1 MTTLTIT
8 AASSSSSTVPTVAGT
23 DIATPVRLMV
33 GDTDSSN
40 YEFSDSD
47 LTYLAARAVTYYQRL
62 RPYTKTYDVTTVAG
76 QQDYAVPT
84 DCIRVTDVPYRVFG
98 GLTST
103 TYLAYYNYLYA
114 YPMLVPFADW
124 SDETLN
130 RIRQEFTLRFDAVGA
145 GQSEIVDYLTSY
157 ASTQYVRVY
166 PTPSASGTVFTIRY
180 QANHP
185 LQANNYFTIPPQHA
199 IWIQKLLEAEVYEA
213 RAAKIGS
220 TATQLG
226 AGTTKMDFTKAME
239 FNYRK
244 ANACRQEVLDALGYI
259 VGKVG

>member
-1 MTTLTIT
+1 MP
-8 AASSSSSTVPTVAGT
+8 SVPLVGGQ
-23 DIATPVRLMV
+23 DVITPVRLMV
-33 GDTDSSN
+33 GDADSSS
-40 YEFSDSD
+40 YEFSDVD
-47 LTYLAARAVTYYQRL
+47 MVTLLPRALTYYNRL
-62 RPYTKTYDVTTVAG
+62 RPYTKTYDITTVSG
-76 QQDYAVPT
+76 QKDYALPT
-84 DCIRVTDVPYRVFG
+84 DCVRVIEVPYRVFG

-157 ASTQYVRVY
+157 ASSQYVRVY
-166 PTPSASGTVFTIRY
+166 PTPSASGSTFTIRY

-185 LQANNYFTIPPQHA
+185 VQNNNYFTIPANHA

-213 RAAKIGS
+213 RATKIGS

-226 AGTTKMDFTKAME
+226 AGTTRMDFSKTLE
-239 FNYRK
+239 FLAKK
-244 ANACRQEVLDALGYI
+244 ANACRQEVTDALGYP
-259 VGKVG
+259 VGKIG